1 MGHKAGGK
9 KRVKNEV
16 EVLSLGN
23 WKVNGAISGNGWRD
37 RRKVVQFGNESKLN
51 SFICFSH

>member
-23 WKVNGAISGNGWRD
+23 WKVNGAIRGNGWRD
-37 RRKVVQFGNESKLN
+37 RRKVVQFGNENKLN